1 MKALIVSTAHAPP
14 PWGDPPRD
22 WKLLGVPVAQLQR
35 AALPQI
41 VTTPPPGGEPVLVLP
56 DDLLVSREFVDAFL
70 AIASTRDGAGPLL
83 ACLGPGAAATRSAGR
98 SALPPGPDGSLPVPM
113 ILWQGTQ
120 APPPATLDALLEASL
135 DAEAVVVDPEEQT
148 REIDVPKAYADPG
161 KTTITAAASPRVALH
176 LRHRT
181 HLLQANLDW
190 LGAEFV
196 RNIGKKS
203 KLLLALRFVW
213 ERFLRP
219 GPRRLFSSIGKG
231 CKIHPTAIVEASK
244 LGPGCEIG
252 AYAIVRASVLG
263 PGCTLEDAAHVQM
276 CVLDEGARVGRQ
288 TAIFAA
294 YLMEGAHSTQGMMQM
309 SVLGRHTA
317 TTRASWFMDTRFDG
331 KHVRVEPPAHDPDA
345 GLLDSGT
352 RFLGCDAGHETIV
365 GADVFVASGRMLP
378 SHAKVIADPARNASK
393 MDSDIDMLD
402 AGGGVLVVRDGRLE
416 PLG

>member
-1 MKALIVSTAHAPP
+1 MKALLVSTDHAPP
-14 PWGDPPRD
+14 PWGDPPRE
-22 WKLLGVPVAQLQR
+22 WLVVGTSVAERQR
-35 AALPQI
+35 AALPEI
-41 VTTPPPGGEPVLVLP
+41 VTRAPPAGEPVLVLP
-56 DDLLVSREFVDAFL
+56 DDLLVSKAFVDAFV
-70 AIASTRDGAGPLL
+70 AIASTRDGSRPLI

-98 SALPPGPDGSLPVPM
+98 SALPPGPDGSLPVPLL
-113 ILWQGTQ
+113 LWQGTQ
-120 APPPATLDALLEASL
+120 APAPSTLGAILEASL
-135 DAEAVVVDPEEQT
+135 EAEAVVVDPEDQS
-148 REIDVPKAYADPG
+148 REIEVPRAYADEG
-161 KTTITAAASPRVALH
+161 KSTITASATTRIAIH

-190 LGAEFV
+190 LGGEFV
-196 RNIGKKS
+196 GNLGRKS

-263 PGCTLEDAAHVQM
+263 AGCTVEDAAHVHM
-276 CVLDEGARVGRQ
+276 CVADDGARVGRQ
-288 TAIFAA
+288 TATFAC
-294 YLMEGAHSTQGMMQM
+294 YFMEGSHSTQGMVQM

-317 TTRASWFMDTRFDG
+317 TTRASWFMDVRFDG
-331 KHVRVEPPAHDPDA
+331 GNVRVEAPSHDPGAGMLDA
-345 GLLDSGT
+345 GT

-365 GADVFVASGRMLP
+365 GAAVMVAPGRMLP
-378 SHAKVIADPARNASK
+378 SRAKVIADPSGVASK
-393 MDSDIDMLD
+393 LDASIDPLD

-416 PLG
+416 PLS